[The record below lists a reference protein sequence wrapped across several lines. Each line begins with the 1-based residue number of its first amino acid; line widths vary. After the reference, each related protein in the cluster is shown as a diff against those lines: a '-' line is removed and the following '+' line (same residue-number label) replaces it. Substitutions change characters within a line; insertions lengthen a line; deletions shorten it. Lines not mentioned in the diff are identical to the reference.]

1 MRFHSKIHYYIRL
14 LQVTLPSK
22 RFFNAAQAMISYQ
35 FSKKGKLLK
44 WKHFPVFISLEPS
57 NVCNLHCP
65 ECPVGIRTERVKPIN
80 IDLDLSEKLINS
92 LSDTLTH
99 IIFYFQGEPFMNP
112 KFLKLVKY
120 AREKNILTSTST
132 NAQLIESERA
142 RQIVESGLDRL
153 IISLDGAT
161 QEVYEKYRV
170 GGTLEK
176 ALQAVSDIVE
186 WKKKLRK
193 PHPFI
198 EIQFIVM
205 KHNEHQIHDVK
216 TLVKKIKADK
226 LTLKSAQIYDF
237 ENGNDFIP
245 ITDKYSRYKLSDDGK
260 YRLKSSLKNRCKRL
274 WIGAVVNSKGEVLP
288 CCFDKDGKHTF
299 GNLNNTDFKEI
310 WTGKS
315 RENFRKNILMD
326 RKQFE
331 MCRNCTEK

>member
-1 MRFHSKIHYYIRL
+1 MLKSKIHYYFRI
-14 LQVTLPSK
+14 LQVILPSK
-22 RFFNAAQAMISYQ
+22 RFFNAFKAIISYQ

-44 WKHFPVFISLEPS
+44 WKHLPVFISLEPS

>member
-1 MRFHSKIHYYIRL
+1 MLKSKIHYYFRI
-14 LQVTLPSK
+14 LQVILPSK
-22 RFFNAAQAMISYQ
+22 RFFNAFKAIISYQ
-35 FSKKGKLLK
+35 FSKKCKLLK
-44 WKHFPVFISLEPS
+44 WKHLPVFISLEPS

-132 NAQLIESERA
+132 NAQLIDNERA

-288 CCFDKDGKHTF
+288 CCFDKDAKHTF

-315 RENFRKNILMD
+315 GENFRKNILMD